1 METMVTAIMSTINSV
16 ITGLGTALAS
26 GFTSIGAIFW
36 DGTALTL
43 VGVLSLVAAGGGLLY
58 FAFNF
63 VKGLLGR
70 SSR

>member
-1 METMVTAIMSTINSV
+1 MVTEIMSTISSV
-16 ITGLGTALAS
+16 VTGLGSAMAS
-26 GFTSIGAIFW
+26 GFTSIGGIFW
-36 DGTALTL
+36 DGTASKLTL
-43 VGVLSLVAAGGGLLY
+43 VGILSLVAAGGGLLY